1 MVVGY
6 TNFLCAL
13 NALEN
18 LRREFWCLINFS
30 SQGGLGWRFVA
41 SIDILTPSMTKQLP
55 AGIDLGWHDNE
66 TMYHRPLL
74 RGLGD
79 KIINPHG
86 QIRSNIVLD
95 V

>member
-1 MVVGY
+1 MVGC

-18 LRREFWCLINFS
+18 LGQEFWCLTNLS

-41 SIDILTPSMTKQLP
+41 SIDILTLSMTKQLP

-66 TMYHRPLL
+66 TVYHRLLL

-79 KIINPHG
+79 K
-86 QIRSNIVLD
+86 
-95 V
+95 

>member
-18 LRREFWCLINFS
+18 LGREFWCLINFGS
-30 SQGGLGWRFVA
+30 REGLGWRFVA
-41 SIDILTPSMTKQLP
+41 SIDILTLSMTKHLP
-55 AGIDLGWHDNE
+55 ARIDLGGHNNE
-66 TMYHRPLL
+66 TVHHPLLL

-79 KIINPHG
+79 K
-86 QIRSNIVLD
+86 
-95 V
+95 